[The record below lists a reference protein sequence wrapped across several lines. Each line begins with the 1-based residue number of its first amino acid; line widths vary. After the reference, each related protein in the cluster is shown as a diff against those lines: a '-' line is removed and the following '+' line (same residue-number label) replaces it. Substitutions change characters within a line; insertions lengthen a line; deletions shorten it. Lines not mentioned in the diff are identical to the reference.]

1 MGLTAE
7 VVNVYAQVP
16 LVSSNEK
23 EGEDDNTKH
32 EDSDEEEDEEDEY
45 EDEEEDDYSEDE
57 ENDAGSGDDSEDEN
71 GQKTGEGG
79 FSPYADEKEDSKEVQ
94 QSSSAGR

>member
-1 MGLTAE
+1 
-7 VVNVYAQVP
+7 VYAQVP

-23 EGEDDNTKH
+23 EGEDDNTKQ
-32 EDSDEEEDEEDEY
+32 EDS
-45 EDEEEDDYSEDE
+45 DEEEDDYSEDE

-71 GQKTGEGG
+71 GQKTGEGD

-94 QSSSAGR
+94 QSSSVGR